1 MADKFNLK
9 NFLTENK
16 LTTNSK
22 MELNELESWG
32 GKNWKNRKL
41 LIEVVEG
48 LQRELEEIEDLQ
60 LWDDQTSNDWCHDA
74 IEQLSAAAQSIIGE

>member
-41 LIEVVEG
+41 LLEVVEG